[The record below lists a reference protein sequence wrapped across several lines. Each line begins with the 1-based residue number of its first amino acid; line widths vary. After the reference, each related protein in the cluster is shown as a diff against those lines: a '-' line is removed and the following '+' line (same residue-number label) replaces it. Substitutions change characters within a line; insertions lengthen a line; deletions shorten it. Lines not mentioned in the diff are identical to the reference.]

1 MANEVDRTLHGCC
14 RARHFDVQWG
24 NNAYVAVRHLVNVV
38 RRAAVVEVCVAAA
51 ATAILQPRYTSIAA
65 LRVLQVKSGNFKP
78 PSCLQIQWPQN
89 GLFYDL
95 FRLL

>member
-14 RARHFDVQWG
+14 RVRHFDVQWG

-51 ATAILQPRYTSIAA
+51 AAILQQPRCSTSIAA
-65 LRVLQVKSGNFKP
+65 LTQGP
-78 PSCLQIQWPQN
+78 PSQKRE
-89 GLFYDL
+89 F
-95 FRLL
+95 